1 MVRSHLSD
9 WSLPDAP
16 AYGGHSVYLFST
28 LDDPTEECL
37 RTPSQI
43 LSPNSMSEK
52 TGDGSPSARP
62 GDPITGDASSSD
74 GRALSDHEDVQMDES
89 GDQEESDEEG
99 EEGDDDAE
107 TKYSE
112 VPVILPRRSFKGVSN
127 LRTIKDGT
135 VFVLVE
141 GPCR

>member
-1 MVRSHLSD
+1 VSGYGAPLLSG
-9 WSLPDAP
+9 WNSPDAP

-43 LSPNSMSEK
+43 LPPNSKSEK
-52 TGDGSPSARP
+52 TGDARP
-62 GDPITGDASSSD
+62 GDPITGGAPSSD
-74 GRALSDHEDVQMDES
+74 GRAPSDHEDIQMDGS
-89 GDQEESDEEG
+89 GDQEEGEEDEDEEG
-99 EEGDDDAE
+99 DGDPE

-135 VFVLVE
+135 VFALVE
-141 GPCR
+141 GPDC